1 MPQNNTQRSLGR
13 IEGKVDGIVEKLDTM
28 DKTMTE
34 HSKKIEYLQKYQATT
49 LGQIKGKESEQK
61 RVAGIIGAASGGFIT
76 LVIWVLSKLSDK

>member
-34 HSKKIEYLQKYQATT
+34 HSKKIEYLQK
-49 LGQIKGKESEQK
+49 
-61 RVAGIIGAASGGFIT
+61 
-76 LVIWVLSKLSDK
+76 